1 MDWSLGLKVGF
12 FFLFETA
19 LHLPLVEH
27 FLISNAWVT
36 GLLALRLP
44 CALFWAPAQSSP
56 GAPAPRSAGSLPP
69 STVPRNQGVGGGSFP
84 LSAAGCTSVLG
95 AMPHTAPGMTQ
106 TLSEMKMFS
115 LRSWLQNSHRAR
127 TVLFYK
133 NMWLS
138 WLVEWKRGGGSILGN
153 GWQEPEQLNGSAFK
167 WNRKSLGDG
176 RERCERF
183 ESEL

>member
-1 MDWSLGLKVGF
+1 MPSSGLQ
-12 FFLFETA
+12 
-19 LHLPLVEH
+19 P
-27 FLISNAWVT
+27 
-36 GLLALRLP
+36 
-44 CALFWAPAQSSP
+44 
-56 GAPAPRSAGSLPP
+56 SLPQEPLPPGLQAHCPHPP
-69 STVPRNQGVGGGSFP
+69 SLETRGWGGSFP
-84 LSAAGCTSVLG
+84 LSAAGCTSALG

-183 ESEL
+183 DFEL